1 MANLLSLKVN
11 NTSKYDS
18 PIYLNNAATSFPK
31 APGMGKE
38 VAAFLEKI
46 PRHPGRSGAAGEDTL
61 WLCRKELAELLKVN
75 DPRQIVLCKNA
86 TEALNIAIHGIG
98 LERGDVVVTSAA
110 EHNSVLRPLY
120 LLEKKGIIKIRII
133 PCDAQGRVITP
144 QWMEAIDTLSPR
156 LVILNHASNV
166 TGAVNP
172 AAVLLKYAGAKGC
185 LTLLDASQT
194 MGLLDIDAS
203 QLPVDIVAFT
213 GHKYLLGPPGT
224 GGLYVK
230 KGIDI
235 EPVFV
240 GGTGIRSDLKE
251 MPPEMPG
258 RLEPG
263 SPNLPMFAGLLY
275 SLKWQKAN
283 PAPLKKI
290 EILTQT
296 LEEGLFEKGAQVT
309 GTGSLRTPSVS
320 FCLPGWDIK
329 EIGYILEKSFN
340 IICRTG
346 LHCAPLIHRWIG
358 TAPEGSIRFSLSRFT
373 TDAEVAYILGVIE
386 KLVHSAPHL

>member
-1 MANLLSLKVN
+1 MNITN
-11 NTSKYDS
+11 KYDS

-38 VAAFLEKI
+38 VAAFLDKI
-46 PRHPGRSGAAGEDTL
+46 PRHPGRSGAPAEDIL
-61 WLCRKELAELLKVN
+61 WLCRKELAELVKVN
-75 DPRQIVLCKNA
+75 DPQQIVLCKHA
-86 TEALNIAIHGIG
+86 TEALNIAIFGIG
-98 LERGDVVVTSAA
+98 LKRGDVVITTAA

-120 LLEKKGIIKIRII
+120 LLEKKDIIKIHII
-133 PCDAQGRVITP
+133 PCDAQGRVIYS
-144 QWMEAIDTLSPR
+144 QWVEAIDKLSPR

-172 AAVLLKYAGAKGC
+172 AAKLLQHARAKGC

-194 MGLLDIDAS
+194 LGLVEIDAS
-203 QLPVDIVAFT
+203 QLPVDILAFT

-224 GGLYVK
+224 GGLYIK
-230 KGIDI
+230 KGIEI

-258 RLEPG
+258 KLEPG
-263 SPNLPMFAGLLY
+263 TPNIPMFAGLLY

-283 PAPLKKI
+283 PAPLKKM
-290 EILTQT
+290 ETLTQI
-296 LEEGLFEKGAQVT
+296 LEDGLLEKGTRITRAGNQ
-309 GTGSLRTPSVS
+309 RTPIVS

-340 IICRTG
+340 ILCRTG
-346 LHCAPLIHRWIG
+346 LHCAPLIHQYIG

-373 TDAEVAYILGVIE
+373 TEEEVDYILQGIE
-386 KLVHSAPHL
+386 SLMRCNQHRLE

>member
-1 MANLLSLKVN
+1 M
-11 NTSKYDS
+11 NTTNSFDS
-18 PIYLNNAATSFPK
+18 PIYVNNAATSFPK
-31 APGMGKE
+31 APGMGEE
-38 VAAFLEKI
+38 VAALLNTI
-46 PRHPGRSGAAGEDTL
+46 PRHPGRSGAPDEDIL
-61 WLCRKELAELLKVN
+61 WQCRKELAGLVKVN
-75 DPRQIVLCKNA
+75 DPAQLVLCKNA
-86 TEALNIAIHGIG
+86 TEALNIAILGIG
-98 LERGDVVVTSAA
+98 LKKGDVVITSAA

-133 PCDAQGRVITP
+133 PCDAQGRVIYS
-144 QWMEAIDTLSPR
+144 QWADAVDKLSPR

-172 AAVLLKYAGAKGC
+172 AAMLLEHARARGC

-194 MGLLDIDAS
+194 LGLVDMDAS
-203 QLPVDIVAFT
+203 KLSVDMLAFT

-230 KGIDI
+230 NGIEI

-258 RLEPG
+258 KLEPG
-263 SPNLPMFAGLLY
+263 SPNIPMFAGLLY

-283 PAPLKKI
+283 PFPLKKI
-290 EILTQT
+290 ENLTRT
-296 LEEGLFEKGAQVT
+296 LENGLLEKGT
-309 GTGSLRTPSVS
+309 GITIVEGLRTPIVS
-320 FCLPGWDIK
+320 FCLPGWDIR
-329 EIGYILEKSFN
+329 EMGYIFEKSFN
-340 IICRTG
+340 IVCRTG
-346 LHCAPLIHRWIG
+346 LHCAPLIHRYIG

-373 TDAEVAYILGVIE
+373 TEEEVDYMLKVVE
-386 KLVHSAPHL
+386 NFLHSNHH

>member
-1 MANLLSLKVN
+1 MNITN
-11 NTSKYDS
+11 KYDS
-18 PIYLNNAATSFPK
+18 PIYINNAATSFPK

-38 VAAFLEKI
+38 VAVFLDKI
-46 PRHPGRSGAAGEDTL
+46 PRHPGRSGAPDEDIL
-61 WLCRKELAELLKVN
+61 WHCRKELAELIKAS
-75 DPRQIVLCKNA
+75 DPLQMVLCKNA
-86 TEALNIAIHGIG
+86 TEALNIAIFGIG
-98 LERGDVVVTSAA
+98 LKRGDVVITSAA

-120 LLEKKGIIKIRII
+120 LLEKKGIIKMLII
-133 PCDAQGRVITP
+133 PCDIQGRVIYS
-144 QWMEAIDTLSPR
+144 QWVEAIDKLSPR

-172 AAVLLKYAGAKGC
+172 AATLLQYARAKGC

-194 MGLLDIDAS
+194 LGLVDIDVS
-203 QLPVDIVAFT
+203 HLPVDILAFT

-230 KGIDI
+230 KGIEI
-235 EPVFV
+235 EPAFV

-258 RLEPG
+258 KLEPG
-263 SPNLPMFAGLLY
+263 TPNMPMFAGLLY

-283 PAPLKKI
+283 PAPLKKMQT
-290 EILTQT
+290 LTQT
-296 LEEGLFEKGAQVT
+296 LEQGLIEKGARVT
-309 GTGSLRTPSVS
+309 RAGNRRTPIVS

-346 LHCAPLIHRWIG
+346 LHCAPLIHQYIG

-373 TDAEVAYILGVIE
+373 TEEEVDYILAVIE
-386 KLVHSAPHL
+386 NLVRCNHQGLE